1 LQTLPATP
9 CYPVVSGVIKIHIL
23 LAALCVDAI
32 VVADVK

>member
-1 LQTLPATP
+1 LQTHRSTP

-23 LAALCVDAI
+23 LAGLCVDAI